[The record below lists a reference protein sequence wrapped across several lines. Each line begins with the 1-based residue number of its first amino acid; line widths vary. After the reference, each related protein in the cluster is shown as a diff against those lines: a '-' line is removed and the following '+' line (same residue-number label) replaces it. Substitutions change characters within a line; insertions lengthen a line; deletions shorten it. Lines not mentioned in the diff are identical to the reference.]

1 MVGCFAGQGLQ
12 PGALASSPAP
22 VSTEQAC
29 HRKGERDGEGREK
42 GRKGG
47 RKGRREKGRKRGR
60 KCRKSFQVLEGAFT
74 NPGSR
79 A

>member
-47 RKGRREKGRKRGR
+47 I
-60 KCRKSFQVLEGAFT
+60 KSFQVLEGAFT
-74 NPGSR
+74 NPGSW